1 MGWLLI
7 LNGLCLVRSA
17 YKPPEQCFFCV
28 SDQEEDCVRGQAA
41 MKWDKMGCSDEH
53 FDTECRT
60 MEGIQVTLGA
70 EPDNNEKI
78 IEICGKRLGQCQPHF
93 TSTNHIDMRMCCLDC
108 DFTNSTMKLQKE
120 INPKNDRRQM
130 RVKVVLGIFAVFL
143 LLAFTGYAAHMNF
156 FIKRREVR
164 PVTEADYFK

>member
-1 MGWLLI
+1 
-7 LNGLCLVRSA
+7 
-17 YKPPEQCFFCV
+17 
-28 SDQEEDCVRGQAA
+28 
-41 MKWDKMGCSDEH
+41 
-53 FDTECRT
+53 

-93 TSTNHIDMRMCCLDC
+93 TVLMSIFRFFYNWIKSTNHIDMRMCCLDC

-143 LLAFTGYAAHMNF
+143 LLGNSCKNKLANLIM
-156 FIKRREVR
+156 
-164 PVTEADYFK
+164 